1 MVIKYYRNIKTD
13 EIVYEEDAESYVLN
27 RLGIIITP
35 KGENGEM
42 TLEQLENIEST
53 IDWYFSGNWIK
64 EEIEG
69 TEEIDIFELINE
81 ECELESGI

>member
-1 MVIKYYRNIKTD
+1 MAIKYYRNIKTD
-13 EIVYEEDAESYVLN
+13 EIVYKEDAENYALN
-27 RLGIIITP
+27 RLGITVTP

-42 TLEQLENIEST
+42 TFEQLENIEST